1 MVFSKLTVRYGR
13 DFLSRYEGQDLA
25 VVKADWADEMAGL
38 QHRPEA
44 IKYALDHPTA
54 KPPNVVEFIEACR
67 RAPTAARFSLPPPT
81 ANQDVIERAMRKA
94 QEAFRHKGDVLDP
107 IRKLRQREL
116 SGDKSLTQAQR
127 DFWRVALKDE
137 LKEQA

>member
-25 VVKADWADEMAGL
+25 VVKADWAEEMAGL

-44 IKYALDHPTA
+44 IKYALDHPSA
-54 KPPNVVEFIEACR
+54 KAPNIVEFIESCR
-67 RAPTAARFSLPPPT
+67 KAPTRALFALAAPT

-94 QEAFRHKGDVLDP
+94 QEAFRHKGDPLDP
-107 IRKLRQREL
+107 IRDLRRRERE
-116 SGDKSLTQAQR
+116 GDKSLTQAQR
-127 DFWRVALKDE
+127 EFWRIALKHEIEDR
-137 LKEQA
+137 A

>member
-25 VVKADWADEMAGL
+25 VVKANWAEEMAGL
-38 QHRPEA
+38 QDRPEA

-54 KPPNVVEFIEACR
+54 KPPNVVEFIESCR
-67 RAPTAARFSLPPPT
+67 RAPTRALFAIAPPS
-81 ANQDVIERAMRKA
+81 ANPDVIERAMRKA

-107 IRKLRQREL
+107 IRNLRRRELDGDKTLTRAQRE
-116 SGDKSLTQAQR
+116 
-127 DFWRVALKDE
+127 FWRTALRAE
-137 LKEQA
+137 LGVPA